1 MRKKILKYIT
11 LLISSILL
19 CFPLHAQNPERTEAN
34 KKEEHKEGIPLFNGV
49 SVGVDISGA
58 AGKVLGGNRFSGE
71 VQGKIDLMNRFFP
84 TVEIGWGNTNTT
96 SASTNQHYKMSA
108 PYFRI
113 GADYNFFHKKTHLPG
128 YIYGGLRYGFSSFSY
143 DVDIPPMT
151 DPTFGNTSISG
162 SYHGITSSAHW
173 LEVVA
178 GIHVKVYKNF
188 CMGWSLRYKSML
200 NLGKGYNTEP
210 WYIPGFGKN
219 TKTGFGVSYS
229 LIYYIPI
236 HLL

>member
-34 KKEEHKEGIPLFNGV
+34 KKEEHKEDIPLFNGV

-113 GADYNFFHKKTHLPG
+113 GADYNFFHKKTHLP
-128 YIYGGLRYGFSSFSY
+128 FF
-143 DVDIPPMT
+143 T
-151 DPTFGNTSISG
+151 
-162 SYHGITSSAHW
+162 
-173 LEVVA
+173 
-178 GIHVKVYKNF
+178 
-188 CMGWSLRYKSML
+188 
-200 NLGKGYNTEP
+200 
-210 WYIPGFGKN
+210 
-219 TKTGFGVSYS
+219 
-229 LIYYIPI
+229 
-236 HLL
+236 